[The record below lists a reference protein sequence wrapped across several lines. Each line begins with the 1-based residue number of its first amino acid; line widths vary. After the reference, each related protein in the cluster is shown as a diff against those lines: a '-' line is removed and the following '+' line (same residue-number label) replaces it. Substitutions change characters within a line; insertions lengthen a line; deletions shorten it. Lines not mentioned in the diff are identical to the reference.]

1 MSESQLNTSAAV
13 GLAQTGTSPKKKK
26 VWLEVI
32 RIFAVYLVIFNH
44 TGDYGFHYFATLGGG
59 YRYWLFMACSA
70 LTVMNIPLFYMISGS
85 LLMGKEESVGTVWRK
100 RVLRYALVILIFTFV
115 QYLWISFRAEDGF
128 RESFSLWEWFVTML
142 SENII
147 VPYWFLYEYLGF
159 LVMLPLYRR
168 MIQNL
173 KEEEFHYLFLLYIV
187 ATGALPIIEY
197 ILTKWHTILN
207 ISFNI
212 AYVTGDLLVFPALG
226 YYLVNKPKPTWKQ
239 LAVMWGLSLLCVVY
253 TCLMTEYKIGYAHQL
268 SEARV
273 GTFFK
278 MLICIPAATVFLTCR
293 KLFDTDDGKGITL
306 HPGLEKLVLSM
317 GSCVFGIYLV
327 EQIFR
332 EAFYDFGMVMVD
344 HLPNFTAAL
353 LYCFVVLLA
362 AYLLALVLKQIPGLK
377 KLL

>member
-1 MSESQLNTSAAV
+1 MPELQVN
-13 GLAQTGTSPKKKK
+13 TSPKPKKQ
-26 VWLEVI
+26 VWLEI
-32 RIFAVYLVIFNH
+32 LRIFAVLLVIFNH
-44 TGDYGFHYFATLGGG
+44 TGDYGFHYWATLAGG
-59 YRYWLFMACSA
+59 YRYWLFMGCAA
-70 LTVMNIPLFYMISGS
+70 LTVMNIPIFYMISGA
-85 LLMGKEESVGTVWRK
+85 LLMGKEESVGTVWKK
-100 RVLRYALVILIFTFV
+100 RVLRYALVIVIFTFV
-115 QYLWISFRAEDGF
+115 QYLYISFTSEDGF
-128 RESFSLWEWFVTML
+128 RESFSVWEWFVTML

-168 MIQNL
+168 MVQNM

-212 AYVTGDLLVFPALG
+212 AYITGDLLVYPALG
-226 YYLVNKPKPTWKQ
+226 YYLIRKPKPTWKQ

-253 TCLMTEYKIGYAHQL
+253 TCLMTEYKLNYIHQL

-293 KLFDTDDGKGITL
+293 KLFDTSDGTGITL
-306 HPGLEKLVLSM
+306 HPGVEKLMLSM
-317 GSCVFGIYLV
+317 GSCVFGVYLV

-332 EAFYDFGMVMVD
+332 NLFYDFGMVMVD
-344 HLPNFTAAL
+344 HLPNFVATL
-353 LYCFVVLLA
+353 IYCVVVFLA
-362 AYLLALVLKQIPGLK
+362 AYLVVLVLKRIPGLK